1 MNQIV
6 PFTYEDNS
14 IRVVEKDGDPWFV
27 AKDVCDFFGVTN
39 RNRVMQNIA
48 DEDKGGTRLS
58 TPGGDQT
65 LTTINESG
73 LYSLLFALNPNN
85 ARGLSEEERNAK
97 YERVHNFKRWVTHE
111 VLPAIRRHG
120 MYATPDTIEKML
132 ADPDTMITVL
142 EALKAERAKRAELE
156 SENAAQKQALA
167 EVQPKVSY
175 YDLVITSHDAV
186 PVTNIAKEYGMS
198 ARKLNAKLHELGVQ
212 YRVGGKRNWVLTAK
226 YQGHGYTDTKTH
238 VIDQGNHTV
247 IHTYWTQKGRLF
259 LYDLLKQHGILP
271 EIERGEAA

>member
-1 MNQIV
+1 V
-6 PFTYEDNS
+6 ATEDG
-14 IRVVEKDGDPWFV
+14 RPLFCG
-27 AKDVCDFFGVTN
+27 KDVAIALGYKDTANALKQHCKGV
-39 RNRVMQNIA
+39 A
-48 DEDKGGTRLS
+48 FHHPLD
-58 TPGGDQT
+58 TPGGIQQIRFITEGD
-65 LTTINESG
+65 
-73 LYSLLFALNPNN
+73 LYRLVFNSKLPTAEKFEA
-85 ARGLSEEERNAK
+85 
-97 YERVHNFKRWVTHE
+97 WVVDE
-111 VLPAIRRHG
+111 VLPTIRRHG
-120 MYATPDTIEKML
+120 MYAAPDTIEKML

>member
-1 MNQIV
+1 MNQVI
-6 PFTYEDNS
+6 PFTYEGTS
-14 IRVVEKDGDPWFV
+14 VRTVTTEDGEPWFV
-27 AKDVCDFFGVTN
+27 LSDVCSILKLTN
-39 RNRVMQNIA
+39 PSEVAKRL
-48 DEDKGGTRLS
+48 DEDEIN
-58 TPGGDQT
+58 T
-65 LTTINESG
+65 LRISEGIGNPNKNIISEAG
-73 LYSLLFALNPNN
+73 LYAVILRSNSP
-85 ARGLSEEERNAK
+85 SAK
-97 YERVHNFKRWVTHE
+97 PFRRWVTHE

-186 PVTNIAKEYGMS
+186 PVTNIAKQYGMS